1 MIGSSRFQRGVS
13 VRRPSRA
20 SDTSPN
26 MGGHLYRLCSPLAK
40 RDRCYDAVG
49 MRIGSPEVLRIPD
62 NRGLSLWTSSH
73 NASHTEIESHF
84 ACNSLTEMAKSGAV
98 WHYPTT
104 EVFLNQ
110 KKPELPLAKP
120 VSSVFHLP

>member
-1 MIGSSRFQRGVS
+1 L
-13 VRRPSRA
+13 VRRGFSGAIRSEDLPVLVILVL
-20 SDTSPN
+20 TWV
-26 MGGHLYRLCSPLAK
+26 GTFIRLCSPLAK
-40 RDRCYDAVG
+40 HNRCYDAVG

-120 VSSVFHLP
+120 ISGVFHLP